1 MYLEVYNRGGRET
14 LPFDFY
20 KMWLKGI
27 APPLA
32 VESEGRSKP
41 YKTEYLRC
49 NFSVKEVEETDS
61 FIVYNFPKLMTKY
74 FISPFP
80 SYAAVGSTAF
90 TSLVRKD

>member
-1 MYLEVYNRGGRET
+1 MG
-14 LPFDFY
+14 
-20 KMWLKGI
+20 LKGI

-49 NFSVKEVEETDS
+49 NFSVKKVYEEMDS
-61 FIVYNFPKLMTKY
+61 FIVYNFPKLMNKY
-74 FISPFP
+74 SISPFP
-80 SYAAVGSTAF
+80 SYADVLSTTV